1 MTELARS
8 AAAEPAPLGYSDVFK
23 TQAERRAELRR
34 MRAIATMLLVLM
46 AAIYL
51 AMRRAPP
58 NWAWAPYLGAFA
70 EAGMVGACADWF
82 AVVALF
88 RRPLGLPIPHTA
100 VVPENKRRIG
110 AAMGR
115 FITNNFLSPR
125 VAIARLASVDFVGL
139 AARWLEDERNA
150 RAVASAVGRAIPYAL
165 DLVPKA
171 EIDEWVA
178 FAARRGIEAVPAAP
192 LASRG
197 LSILWARGAG
207 QTLLD
212 QALDFLETTLD
223 QHKATIVRHVSQR
236 TWRWIPKWVDDMIA
250 AKVVNGLAGT
260 LKEMRDPDH
269 PWREQANA
277 LVEKL
282 IDKLAHDPEMR
293 AQGEALK
300 QDILANPVFAEQ
312 ARAMGRAGDGAE
324 GRSASPPRSDC
335 PVARGLGRRARPM
348 AGRGRPASGEDQS
361 EVETLGA
368 AHGPAPSGRNRGLH
382 RRGGRQLG
390 HRHPRQ
396 PLGTSGR
403 QGPPIYPHQRHAGR
417 RAGRAPDL
425 HPVARVW
432 RLMLR
437 LVALQPPGPRSRE
450 TSSQPRRSCRARR
463 RASLARRRDCLA
475 GSLRTW
481 RASGAI
487 PP

>member
-1 MTELARS
+1 
-8 AAAEPAPLGYSDVFK
+8 
-23 TQAERRAELRR
+23 
-34 MRAIATMLLVLM
+34 MRTIATMLLVLM

-58 NWAWAPYLGAFA
+58 SWVWAPYLAAFA

-125 VAIARLASVDFVGL
+125 VAIARFASVDFVGL

-150 RAVASAVGRAIPYAL
+150 RAVAAAAGRAIPYAL

-171 EIDEWVA
+171 ETDEWVS

-212 QALDFLETTLD
+212 QGLDFVETTLAR
-223 QHKATIVRHVSQR
+223 HKATIVKHVAQK

-250 AKVVNGLAGT
+250 AKVVNGLTET
-260 LKEMRDPDH
+260 LREMRDPDH

-282 IDKLAHDPEMR
+282 IHDLAHDPR
-293 AQGEALK
+293 C
-300 QDILANPVFAEQ
+300 
-312 ARAMGRAGDGAE
+312 ARK
-324 GRSASPPRSDC
+324 
-335 PVARGLGRRARPM
+335 
-348 AGRGRPASGEDQS
+348 
-361 EVETLGA
+361 
-368 AHGPAPSGRNRGLH
+368 
-382 RRGGRQLG
+382 
-390 HRHPRQ
+390 
-396 PLGTSGR
+396 
-403 QGPPIYPHQRHAGR
+403 
-417 RAGRAPDL
+417 
-425 HPVARVW
+425 
-432 RLMLR
+432 
-437 LVALQPPGPRSRE
+437 
-450 TSSQPRRSCRARR
+450 ARR
-463 RASLARRRDCLA
+463 
-475 GSLRTW
+475 
-481 RASGAI
+481 
-487 PP
+487 